1 MDWTD
6 IIIKISSEDV
16 DAVSAIAQMV
26 VSRGIYIEDYSTF
39 DSDIEQFGYTEVI
52 DEVLLAKD
60 RTTALV
66 HIYTSPE
73 ENPKEAVSFLAARLD
88 AEKIE
93 YSLEMGNVKE
103 EDWANNWKQYFKPM
117 KVGEKLLLCPTWE
130 AENIG
135 DEMSDRIKLLIDPG
149 MAFGSGQHETT
160 KLCMEL
166 IEKYITPDTN
176 MLDVGTGSGIL
187 GIAGLLLGAGDVTGV
202 DIDALS
208 VKVAK
213 ENAEINGVG
222 DKFNVKCGN
231 LADDISGKF
240 NMITANIVAD
250 IIVMLMP
257 DAKKLLSDDGIFI
270 MSGIIDMRFE
280 DVEKGLAENN
290 FEIIE
295 VKRERGWC
303 AITAKHKEI

>member
-1 MDWTD
+1 
-6 IIIKISSEDV
+6 
-16 DAVSAIAQMV
+16 
-26 VSRGIYIEDYSTF
+26 
-39 DSDIEQFGYTEVI
+39 
-52 DEVLLAKD
+52 
-60 RTTALV
+60 
-66 HIYTSPE
+66 
-73 ENPKEAVSFLAARLD
+73 
-88 AEKIE
+88 
-93 YSLEMGNVKE
+93 
-103 EDWANNWKQYFKPM
+103 
-117 KVGEKLLLCPTWE
+117 
-130 AENIG
+130 
-135 DEMSDRIKLLIDPG
+135 

-187 GIAGLLLGAGDVTGV
+187 GIAGLLLGAGNVTGV

-222 DKFNVKCGN
+222 DKFIVKCGN

-240 NMITANIVAD
+240 NMISANIVAD
-250 IIVMLMP
+250 IILMLMP

-270 MSGIIDMRFE
+270 MSGIIDIRYD
-280 DVEKGLAENN
+280 DVEKGLSENN

-303 AITAKHKEI
+303 AITVKHKA

>member
-6 IIIKISSEDV
+6 IIIKISSDDV
-16 DAVSAIAQMV
+16 DTVSAIAQMV

-52 DEVLLAKD
+52 DEELLAKD
-60 RTTALV
+60 KTTALV

-73 ENPKEAVSFLAARLD
+73 ENPKEAISFLAARLD

-93 YSLEMGNVKE
+93 YSVETGNVRE

-130 AENIG
+130 ADNLG
-135 DEMSDRIKLLIDPG
+135 DDMADRIKLLIDPG

-187 GIAGLLLGAGDVTGV
+187 GIAGLLLGAGNVTGV

-222 DKFNVKCGN
+222 DKFVVKCGN

-240 NMITANIVAD
+240 NMISANIVAD
-250 IIVMLMP
+250 IILMLMP

-270 MSGIIDMRFE
+270 MSGIIDMRYE

-303 AITAKHKEI
+303 AITAKHKV

>member
-16 DAVSAIAQMV
+16 DVVSAIAQMV
-26 VSRGIYIEDYSTF
+26 VSRGVYIEDYSTF
-39 DSDIEQFGYTEVI
+39 DRDIERFGLVEVI
-52 DEVLLAKD
+52 DEALLAKD
-60 RTTALV
+60 KTIALV

-73 ENPKEAVSFLAARLD
+73 ENPKEAISFLEARLD
-88 AEKIE
+88 AENIK
-93 YSLEMGNVKE
+93 YSVDTGNVRE

-130 AENIG
+130 AENLKG
-135 DEMSDRIKLLIDPG
+135 EDTERIKLLIDPG

-187 GIAGLLLGAGDVTGV
+187 GIAGLLLGAGNVTGV

-213 ENAEINGVG
+213 ENADINGVG
-222 DKFNVKCGN
+222 DKFVVKCGN

-250 IIVMLMP
+250 IILMLMP
-257 DAKKLLSDDGIFI
+257 DAKNLLSDDGIFI
-270 MSGIIDMRFE
+270 MSGIIDMRYE
-280 DVEKGLAENN
+280 DVEKGLVENN

-303 AITAKHKEI
+303 AITAKHKF